1 MSKKTAFVW
10 NEKCFW
16 HSGGNYAQLAPV
28 GGFVQPMVA
37 GGLPEAP
44 ETKRRLKNLMD
55 VTGLS
60 NELDLMSGELA
71 TVEDILRVH
80 PQHYIDKFKSLSN
93 IGGGEI
99 GLRTPFGPGSFEI
112 AALSAGLVSKAIEV
126 VLRGE
131 ARNAYALS
139 RPPGHHCLPDW
150 PNGFCLLANI
160 AIAIESAREKGL
172 AKKFAV
178 VDWDVHH
185 GNGTE
190 AIFFDRDDV
199 LTISIHQ
206 DRCYPYDTGMTGVAG
221 EGDGRGYN
229 MNIPLPPGCGHKAY
243 MQVIKQLVI
252 PKLKRF
258 DADVVIIACGFDAS
272 AVDPLARMM
281 CSAETYRLMTRQI
294 MNATDGR
301 MVAAHEGGY
310 SELHVPFCGHAMLE
324 EMCGS
329 NLHAEDPLHNR
340 IASQQPDAYA
350 DAFHSEVI
358 NRIEQELKDNAVL

>member
-131 ARNAYALS
+131 AL
-139 RPPGHHCLPDW
+139 
-150 PNGFCLLANI
+150 
-160 AIAIESAREKGL
+160 E
-172 AKKFAV
+172 
-178 VDWDVHH
+178 
-185 GNGTE
+185 
-190 AIFFDRDDV
+190 
-199 LTISIHQ
+199 
-206 DRCYPYDTGMTGVAG
+206 
-221 EGDGRGYN
+221 
-229 MNIPLPPGCGHKAY
+229 
-243 MQVIKQLVI
+243 
-252 PKLKRF
+252 
-258 DADVVIIACGFDAS
+258 
-272 AVDPLARMM
+272 
-281 CSAETYRLMTRQI
+281 CS
-294 MNATDGR
+294 
-301 MVAAHEGGY
+301 
-310 SELHVPFCGHAMLE
+310 P
-324 EMCGS
+324 
-329 NLHAEDPLHNR
+329 
-340 IASQQPDAYA
+340 
-350 DAFHSEVI
+350 
-358 NRIEQELKDNAVL
+358 